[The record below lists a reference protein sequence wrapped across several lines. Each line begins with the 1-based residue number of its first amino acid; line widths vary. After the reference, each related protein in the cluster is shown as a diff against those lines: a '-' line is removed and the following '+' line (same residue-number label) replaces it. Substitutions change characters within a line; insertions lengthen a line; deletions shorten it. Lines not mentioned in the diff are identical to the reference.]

1 MRHMQWARVAMYGL
15 MGMGLV
21 GHAWGGPQEAA
32 TDKVRSVLERA
43 MEVQSRPDLQGEA
56 GRPQRAKLIRQLI
69 SENFLGAEMAQ
80 ESLGDLWGR
89 LKPEEREEFR
99 ELFVDL
105 FQDSYTRMVLNFLRR
120 ETVDYLG
127 EALEN
132 GRMRVRTKILRT
144 NEHIPVD
151 YTLLRKD
158 NGWFMVDVVIDGVS
172 IVRNYQTK
180 FRQVITSQ
188 SFDFLLKQ
196 MRLQSKA
203 IKESH
208 S

>member
-1 MRHMQWARVAMYGL
+1 MGEGRVVAL
-15 MGMGLV
+15 VIIGMFLLGR
-21 GHAWGGPQEAA
+21 AWGGPQEVP
-32 TDKVRSVLERA
+32 TERVRSVLEQA
-43 MEVQSRPDLQGEA
+43 MDIQSRPDLQGEA

-69 SENFLGAEMAQ
+69 SENFLSREMAQ
-80 ESLGDLWGR
+80 ESLGDRWES
-89 LKPEEREEFR
+89 LKSEQKEEFR

-105 FQDSYTRMVLNFLRR
+105 FQDSYTRMVLNFLKK

-127 EALEN
+127 EAMEN

-158 NGWFMVDVVIDGVS
+158 NGWFMVDVIIDGVS
-172 IVRNYQTK
+172 IVRNYQAK
-180 FRQVITSQ
+180 FRQVILSQ
-188 SFDFLLKQ
+188 SFDYLIKQ

-203 IKESH
+203 IKDSPT
-208 S
+208 

>member
-1 MRHMQWARVAMYGL
+1 MGESRVVAL
-15 MGMGLV
+15 VFIGMFLLGR
-21 GHAWGGPQEAA
+21 AWGGPQEVP
-32 TDKVRSVLERA
+32 TERVRSVLEQA
-43 MEVQSRPDLQGEA
+43 MDIQSRPDLQGEA

-69 SENFLGAEMAQ
+69 SESFLSSQMAM
-80 ESLGDLWGR
+80 ESLGDRWES
-89 LKPEEREEFR
+89 LKSEQKEEFR

-105 FQDSYTRMVLNFLRR
+105 FQDSYTRMVLNFLKK

-158 NGWFMVDVVIDGVS
+158 NGWFMVDVIIDGVS
-172 IVRNYQTK
+172 IVKNYQTK
-180 FRQVITSQ
+180 FKQVMASQ
-188 SFDFLLKQ
+188 SFDYLLNQ
-196 MRLQSKA
+196 MRLQSKV
-203 IKESH
+203 IKDSPT
-208 S
+208 

>member
-1 MRHMQWARVAMYGL
+1 MGEGRVVA
-15 MGMGLV
+15 LV
-21 GHAWGGPQEAA
+21 FLVMFLLGRAWGGPQEVP
-32 TDKVRSVLERA
+32 TERVRSVLEQA
-43 MEVQSRPDLQGEA
+43 MDIQSRPDLQGEA

-69 SENFLGAEMAQ
+69 SENFLSREMAQ
-80 ESLGDLWGR
+80 ESLGDRWES
-89 LKPEEREEFR
+89 LKSEQKEEFR
-99 ELFVDL
+99 ELFADL

-158 NGWFMVDVVIDGVS
+158 NGWFMVDVIIDGVS

-180 FRQVITSQ
+180 FRQVILSQ
-188 SFDFLLKQ
+188 SFDYLIKQ

-203 IKESH
+203 IKDSPT
-208 S
+208 

>member
-1 MRHMQWARVAMYGL
+1 MQWARVLTGVV
-15 MGMGLV
+15 MGMALV
-21 GHAWGGPQEAA
+21 GQAFGGPQDVA
-32 TDKVRSVLERA
+32 TEKVRLVLERA
-43 MEVQSRPDLQGEA
+43 MDLQSRPDLQGEA

-69 SENFLGAEMAQ
+69 SENFLSSEMAQ
-80 ESLGDLWGR
+80 ESLGEKWDS

>member
-1 MRHMQWARVAMYGL
+1 
-15 MGMGLV
+15 MGMALV
-21 GHAWGGPQEAA
+21 GQAFGGPQDVA
-32 TDKVRSVLERA
+32 TEKVRLVLERA
-43 MEVQSRPDLQGEA
+43 MDLQSRPDLQGEA

-69 SENFLGAEMAQ
+69 SENFLSSEMAQ
-80 ESLGDLWGR
+80 ESLGEKWDS

-158 NGWFMVDVVIDGVS
+158 NGWFMVDVIIDGVS

-180 FRQVITSQ
+180 FRQVILSQ
-188 SFDFLLKQ
+188 SFDYLIKQ

-203 IKESH
+203 IKDSPT
-208 S
+208 